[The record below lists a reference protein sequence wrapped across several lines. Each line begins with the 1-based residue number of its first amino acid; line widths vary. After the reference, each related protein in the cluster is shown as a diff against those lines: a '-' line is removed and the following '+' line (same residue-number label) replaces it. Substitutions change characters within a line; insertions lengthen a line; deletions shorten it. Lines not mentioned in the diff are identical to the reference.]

1 MQPSM
6 LDESEHG
13 KKKEEDEIVEESPK
27 IENSQYET
35 DIVDESMI

>member
-1 MQPSM
+1 MKHKNYLLTMQPSM

-27 IENSQYET
+27 IENS
-35 DIVDESMI
+35 